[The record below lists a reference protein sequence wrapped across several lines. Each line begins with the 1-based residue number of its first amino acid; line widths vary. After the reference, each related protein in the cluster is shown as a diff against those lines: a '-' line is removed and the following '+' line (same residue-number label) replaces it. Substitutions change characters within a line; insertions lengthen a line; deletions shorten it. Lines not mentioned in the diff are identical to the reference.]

1 MQLTIIRI
9 YGSTGTNGYLIC
21 NKQLIS
27 KTIEL
32 PWKRNIQS
40 ESCIP
45 EGIYSLKERY
55 SPRFGR
61 HLEVMDVPNRDLILF
76 HPAND
81 ARRELRGCIAPVSE
95 LIGPGMGIKSRLAMS
110 KLMDLVIP
118 ILDCNDCLTLKI
130 QT

>member
-1 MQLTIIRI
+1 MRLTLIRI
-9 YGSTGTNGYLIC
+9 YGSTGTNGYLIAQG
-21 NKQLIS
+21 KLIC

-32 PWKRNIQS
+32 PWKSNIRS
-40 ESCIP
+40 SSCIP
-45 EGIYSLKERY
+45 EGKYTIRDRY

-61 HLEVMDVPNRDLILF
+61 HLEVIDVPNRDLILF

-95 LIGPGMGIKSRLAMS
+95 LIGPGMGINSRKAM
-110 KLMDLVIP
+110 LRL
-118 ILDCNDCLTLKI
+118 LDCVLPVLDNGELITLII

>member
-1 MQLTIIRI
+1 MHLTLIRI
-9 YGSTGTNGYLIC
+9 YGSTGTNGYLVAQGKLIC
-21 NKQLIS
+21 

-32 PWKRNIQS
+32 PWKSNIPS

-45 EGIYSLKERY
+45 EGKYLIRDRY

-61 HLEVMDVPNRDLILF
+61 HLEVADVPKREHILF

-81 ARRELRGCIAPVSE
+81 ARRELQGCIAPVTE
-95 LIGPGMGIKSRLAMS
+95 LIGAGMGLQSKQAML
-110 KLMDLVIP
+110 KLLDLVLP
-118 ILDCNDCLTLKI
+118 VLDNGEIVTLII